1 MALTVGALALEGY
14 VPFKRGQIYVDKARG
29 ALIRHRE
36 VTTFGLCKG
45 QRDI

>member
-14 VPFKRGQIYVDKARG
+14 VPFKRGQIYVDKVRG